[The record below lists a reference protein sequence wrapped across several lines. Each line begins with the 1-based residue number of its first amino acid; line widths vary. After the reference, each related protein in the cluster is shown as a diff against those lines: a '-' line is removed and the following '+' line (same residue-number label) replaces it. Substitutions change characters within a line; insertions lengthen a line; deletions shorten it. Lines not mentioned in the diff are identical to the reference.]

1 MSRLYLIDIQGTL
14 IDDKK
19 REPIK
24 GAIEF
29 IDSLNKNKIPY
40 VLITNN
46 TKFSTEEFRA
56 YLRDLGFSFEDN
68 AYIDPLMCLKSYVGQ
83 KSIAAIG
90 SDNFILA
97 LKNQGYLFSETPD
110 FLVISL
116 KENLTYDDLA
126 TAVETIQ
133 GGAKLIAMHATSIYA
148 KNSRKYPGLG
158 AIAKALE
165 FATGVK
171 AKVVGKPSVDFY
183 KKALSML
190 GAKDKSNVTVIS
202 DDAIGDLIG
211 AKQIG
216 MKTVLVLSGKY
227 DKEEQILPFLK
238 SCELPDAVYASIADI
253 RIGA

>member
-1 MSRLYLIDIQGTL
+1 LYLVDIQGTL

-19 REPIK
+19 REPID

-29 IDSLNKNKIPY
+29 INSLNKNKIPY
-40 VLITNN
+40 ILITNN
-46 TKFSTEEFRA
+46 TKFSSEEFKT
-56 YLRDLGFSFEDN
+56 YLRGIGFIFEDT
-68 AYIDPLMCLKSYVGQ
+68 AYIDPLMCLKSYVGK
-83 KSIAAIG
+83 KSIWAIG
-90 SDNFILA
+90 SENFVEA
-97 LKNQGYLFSETPD
+97 LRIGGYSFCQKPD

-126 TAVETIQ
+126 SAVEIIQ
-133 GGAKLIAMHATSIYA
+133 GGAKLIAMHATAIYA
-148 KNSRKYPGLG
+148 KNGRKYPGLG
-158 AIAKALE
+158 AIVKALE

-171 AKVVGKPSVDFY
+171 AKTVGKPSVDFY

-190 GAKDKSNVTVIS
+190 GAKERQGVTVIS

-211 AKQIG
+211 ARKMG

-238 SCELPDAVYASIADI
+238 SCELPDIVYQSVADI
-253 RIGA
+253 RIG

>member
-1 MSRLYLIDIQGTL
+1 MGRLYLIDIQGTL
-14 IDDKK
+14 IDDNN
-19 REPIK
+19 REPIE

-29 IDSLNKNKIPY
+29 IDSLNKNGVPY

-46 TKFSTEEFRA
+46 TKFSTDEFRA
-56 YLRDLGFSFEDN
+56 YLREVGFCFDDN
-68 AYIDPLMCLKSYVGQ
+68 AYIDPLMCLKSHVGN
-83 KSIAAIG
+83 KTIAAIG
-90 SDNFILA
+90 NKNFVES
-97 LKNQGYLFSETPD
+97 LKNQSYIFSENPD

-126 TAVETIQ
+126 TAVEMIQ
-133 GGAKLIAMHATSIYA
+133 NGAKLIAMHATAIYA
-148 KNSRKYPGLG
+148 KNGRKYPGLG

-183 KKALSML
+183 KKALLML
-190 GAKDKSNVTVIS
+190 GAKDKKEVTVIS

-211 AKQIG
+211 AKQMN

-238 SCELPDAVYASIADI
+238 SCELPDEVYASIADI

>member
-1 MSRLYLIDIQGTL
+1 MYLVDIQGTL

-29 IDSLNKNKIPY
+29 IDSLNSKKIPY

-46 TKFSTEEFRA
+46 TKLPSDEFKS
-56 YLRDLGFSFEDN
+56 YLRGLGFSFSND
-68 AYIDPLMCLKSYVGQ
+68 AYIDPLMCLKSYVGS
-83 KSIAAIG
+83 KTIAAIG
-90 SDNFILA
+90 SDNFVEA
-97 LKNQGYLFSETPD
+97 LKSQGYAFSGKPD

-116 KENLTYDDLA
+116 KENLSYDDMA

-133 GGAKLIAMHATSIYA
+133 DGAKLIAMHATAIYA
-148 KNSRKYPGLG
+148 KNGRKYPGLG

-171 AKVVGKPSVDFY
+171 AKTVGKPSCDFY

-190 GAKDKSNVTVIS
+190 GSKDKSAVTVIS

-211 AKQIG
+211 AKKMG

-227 DKEEQILPFLK
+227 DKKEQILPFLK
-238 SCELPDAVYASIADI
+238 DDEQPDAVCSSIADI
-253 RIGA
+253 RI

>member
-1 MSRLYLIDIQGTL
+1 LEKLYLIDIQGTL

-24 GAIEF
+24 GAVEF
-29 IDSLNKNKIPY
+29 IDSLNAKKIPY

-46 TKFSTEEFRA
+46 TKFASEEFKS
-56 YLRDLGFSFEDN
+56 YLRGLGFSFDDR
-68 AYIDPLMCLKSYVGQ
+68 AYIDPLMCLKSFVEH
-83 KSIAAIG
+83 KSIYAVG
-90 SDNFILA
+90 NDNFKDA
-97 LKNQGYLFSETPD
+97 LKEQGYVFSEKPD

-116 KENLTYDDLA
+116 KENLTYDDMA
-126 TAVETIQ
+126 SAVEMIQ
-133 GGAKLIAMHATSIYA
+133 NGAKLIAMHATAIYA
-148 KNSRKYPGLG
+148 KNGRKYPGLG

-171 AKVVGKPSVDFY
+171 AKTVGKPSSDFY

-190 GAKDKSNVTVIS
+190 GAKDKSEVTVIS

-211 AKQIG
+211 AKKMG

-227 DKEEQILPFLK
+227 DKKEQILPFLK
-238 SCELPDAVYASIADI
+238 DDELPDAVFDSVERIK
-253 RIGA
+253 IGA

>member
-1 MSRLYLIDIQGTL
+1 MYLIDIQGTL

-19 REPIK
+19 REPIP

-29 IDSLNKNKIPY
+29 IDGLNKKEIPY
-40 VLITNN
+40 TLITNN
-46 TKFSTEEFRA
+46 TKFSSDEFRS
-56 YLRDLGFSFEDN
+56 YLRGLGFSFDDR
-68 AYIDPLMCLKSYVGQ
+68 AYIDPLMCLKSHVGN
-83 KSIAAIG
+83 KTIAAIG
-90 SDNFILA
+90 NDNFIDA
-97 LKNQGYLFSETPD
+97 LQAQGYVFSENPD

-116 KENLTYDDLA
+116 KENLTYDDMA

-133 GGAKLIAMHATSIYA
+133 NGAKLIAMHATAIYA
-148 KNSRKYPGLG
+148 KNGRKYPGLG
-158 AIAKALE
+158 AIAKAIE

-171 AKVVGKPSVDFY
+171 AKTVGKPSADFY

-190 GAKDKSNVTVIS
+190 GSKNKEEVTVIS

-211 AKQIG
+211 AKQMG

-227 DKEEQILPFLK
+227 DKKEQILPFLK
-238 SCELPDAVYASIADI
+238 SCEMPDIVYQSVADI